1 MPRSPAKG
9 DLHGNAP
16 DECRVAL
23 LVIDMIN
30 AFDFE
35 GASAVP
41 NCCTPGR
48 TTTSC

>member
-1 MPRSPAKG
+1 VPRSRNKSR

-35 GASAVP
+35 GAEAMLPCRRS
-41 NCCTPGR
+41 T
-48 TTTSC
+48 